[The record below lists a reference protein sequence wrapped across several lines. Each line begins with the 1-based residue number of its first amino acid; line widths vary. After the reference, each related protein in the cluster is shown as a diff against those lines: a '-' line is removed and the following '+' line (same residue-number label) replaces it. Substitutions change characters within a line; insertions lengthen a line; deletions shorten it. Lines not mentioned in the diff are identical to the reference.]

1 MLVFLTSIADIADD
15 GYVTVACACGVACVQ
30 VFGVA
35 RQVLSLVAG
44 GAIDEWLLGLL
55 RGLRQEHCCARALHA
70 LQQQLWPGGA
80 WFQSLPENQ
89 HPVCALAR
97 SACPHACMCRHAVI
111 RAAGRMPCAPR
122 HVRHLHGPTASN
134 VRVLACASMH
144 DPQGGRRQRLRPSW
158 YQANSSICF
167 PLRVLAGCKRTM
179 RLWVVRLS
187 RCAARGS
194 TIAEE

>member
-1 MLVFLTSIADIADD
+1 LVSTQIC
-15 GYVTVACACGVACVQ
+15 VRCCCAQ

-89 HPVCALAR
+89 HPVRAR
-97 SACPHACMCRHAVI
+97 TCPHARAHARMHRRTPACMHAASCMHATS
-111 RAAGRMPCAPR
+111 RCTPC
-122 HVRHLHGPTASN
+122 HLK
-134 VRVLACASMH
+134 SMH
-144 DPQGGRRQRLRPSW
+144 
-158 YQANSSICF
+158 
-167 PLRVLAGCKRTM
+167 
-179 RLWVVRLS
+179 
-187 RCAARGS
+187 AACS
-194 TIAEE
+194 VWHCSCHHLV